1 MLRIAQIEA
10 EGATGDA
17 INQATQEKSALVE
30 LIKQL
35 FAGNVL
41 EFKVLLENLDEN
53 ILQGESVLE
62 RCGVL
67 DATLLRSKV
76 LPGLPNARPNAS
88 IALPTYDYY
97 QKYQKQQNTRTQYE
111 QDKFNLQREE
121 NEGYSKLVVQL
132 IQPSLCSVTDH
143 DLSNLVLNIQ
153 QLIGYFN
160 LDPNRV
166 QDIVLEAFENSLASV
181 AVYLHK
187 GCSVVDFEK
196 LEKIKAVFFHI
207 MGLENPKD
215 SNSRPAEARAASG
228 GSVT

>member
-1 MLRIAQIEA
+1 ML
-10 EGATGDA
+10 D
-17 INQATQEKSALVE
+17 
-30 LIKQL
+30 
-35 FAGNVL
+35 
-41 EFKVLLENLDEN
+41 FKVLLENLDEN
-53 ILQGESVLE
+53 ILPGESVLE

-76 LPGLPNARPNAS
+76 FPGLTNAKPNAA
-88 IALPTYDYY
+88 ITLPTYDYY
-97 QKYQKQQNTRTQYE
+97 QKYQQQQNTRTQYE

-166 QDIVLEAFENSLASV
+166 
-181 AVYLHK
+181 
-187 GCSVVDFEK
+187 
-196 LEKIKAVFFHI
+196 
-207 MGLENPKD
+207 
-215 SNSRPAEARAASG
+215 
-228 GSVT
+228 

>member
-1 MLRIAQIEA
+1 
-10 EGATGDA
+10 
-17 INQATQEKSALVE
+17 
-30 LIKQL
+30 
-35 FAGNVL
+35 VL

-53 ILQGESVLE
+53 ILQGEAVLE

-76 LPGLPNARPNAS
+76 FPGLTNARPNAS
-88 IALPTYDYY
+88 ITLPTYDYY

-132 IQPSLCSVTDH
+132 IQPSLCNVTDH

-166 QDIVLEAFENSLASV
+166 QDVVLEAFENSLASV
-181 AVYLHK
+181 AVYSHK
-187 GCSVVDFEK
+187 GCSVINFEN

-207 MGLENPKD
+207 MGLESPKD
-215 SNSRPAEARAASG
+215 SNSRPSEARAASG
-228 GSVT
+228 VSAT

>member
-17 INQATQEKSALVE
+17 LNQATQEKLALVE

-111 QDKFNLQREE
+111 
-121 NEGYSKLVVQL
+121 
-132 IQPSLCSVTDH
+132 
-143 DLSNLVLNIQ
+143 
-153 QLIGYFN
+153 
-160 LDPNRV
+160 
-166 QDIVLEAFENSLASV
+166 
-181 AVYLHK
+181 
-187 GCSVVDFEK
+187 
-196 LEKIKAVFFHI
+196 
-207 MGLENPKD
+207 
-215 SNSRPAEARAASG
+215 
-228 GSVT
+228 